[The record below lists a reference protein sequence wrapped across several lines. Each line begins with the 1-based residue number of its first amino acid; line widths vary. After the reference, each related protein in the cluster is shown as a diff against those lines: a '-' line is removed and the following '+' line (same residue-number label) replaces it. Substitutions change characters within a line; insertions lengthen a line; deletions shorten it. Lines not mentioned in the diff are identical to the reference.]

1 MVEYWR
7 GSRTSWLSSGHPY
20 LGKKGRYGFSSS
32 KGKLVGVELG
42 LGEENGRSSCVAI
55 EMVVKLSNVQEIG
68 YAINLNKIIS

>member
-1 MVEYWR
+1 MARFAHELVKFR
-7 GSRTSWLSSGHPY
+7 SSVPGQ
-20 LGKKGRYGFSSS
+20 KGEVRIFFLKSS

-68 YAINLNKIIS
+68 